1 MEFCAVVVTNEL
13 VETTMTTIRFQEYA
27 RRIAKLSIECKLDI
41 IEDKYVESF
50 NPGMMD
56 VVFQWVNGSSFAE
69 VVKNTDIFEE
79 ICRSLKE

>member
-1 MEFCAVVVTNEL
+1 M
-13 VETTMTTIRFQEYA
+13 MPIRFQEYA

-69 VVKNTDIFEE
+69 VVKNTDIFEAVK
-79 ICRSLKE
+79 IQ